1 MSYKY
6 FDCMTGSMVST
17 VMNTPLE
24 PDDPRLAATKHRPID
39 MEAFRPRGVTVT
51 GNNTPSSYADLT
63 KPIHENLQP
72 VMPDWQSWTPTAATP
87 PQPRASDRQTYETE
101 LAALR
106 LKYGRDEP
114 DNSPTPV
121 SNDPQHQPDDPD
133 PAA

>member
-1 MSYKY
+1 MSSEFSKIH
-6 FDCMTGSMVST
+6 DLMTGTMVSS

-24 PDDPRLAATKHRPID
+24 DGDPRLPVANTPANID
-39 MEAFRPRGVTVT
+39 FGPGLTVT
-51 GNNTPSSYADLT
+51 GNNMPSNYADLT

-72 VMPDWQSWTPTAATP
+72 VMPDWQSSSPTPSTT
-87 PQPRASDRQTYETE
+87 PQPRASDRQSYEAE

-106 LKYGRDEP
+106 RKYGRDEP